1 MDFLVN
7 SQFLDIAILILLV
20 GYVIIGYFKGF
31 VVRLY
36 DFFSLFFAYFLAL
49 NFSYPISR
57 LFVLYNLE
65 GVLAPVGAKL
75 NQILVF
81 IIIFILIRLILKG
94 IGVLIKPF
102 LKGIV
107 SFLKITKGLDG
118 ILGMLLSLVEG
129 LLFVYLVLMM
139 VFMPFVGNSKEVIND
154 SIVAKAIVNTMPQ
167 EVSNILETNDINNL
181 TELDMTLDKDK
192 QVSIMTSFLDQVS
205 ENDLLDDE
213 TVKSFIIDYY
223 HDVNV
228 DDLSVE
234 DKIRLSTICYKYG
247 LNINDLEKGQ

>member
-1 MDFLVN
+1 MDLLVN

-20 GYVIIGYFKGF
+20 GYVIIGYIKGF

-36 DFFSLFFAYFLAL
+36 DFISLFFAYFLAL

-57 LFVLYNLE
+57 LFVLYKLE
-65 GVLAPVGAKL
+65 GMLAPVCAKL

-102 LKGIV
+102 LKGVV

-118 ILGMLLSLVEG
+118 ILGMLLSFVEG

-139 VFMPFVGNSKEVIND
+139 VYMPFVGKEVIDD
-154 SIVAKAIVNTMPQ
+154 SIVASLIVNTMPQ
-167 EVSNILETNDINNL
+167 EVSNILETNDITTL
-181 TELDMTLDKDK
+181 TKFDMALDKDK
-192 QVSIMTSFLDQVS
+192 QVTIMTSFLDQVS
-205 ENDLLDDE
+205 ENEWLDDE
-213 TVKSFIIDYY
+213 TVKSFIVEYY
-223 HDVNV
+223 QDVNI
-228 DDLSVE
+228 DDLSIE
-234 DKIRLSTICYKYG
+234 DKIKLSTICYKYG
-247 LNINDLEKGQ
+247 LNINDLKKGQ

>member
-1 MDFLVN
+1 MNLLVN

-49 NFSYPISR
+49 NFSYPISK
-57 LFVLYNLE
+57 LFILYKLE
-65 GVLAPVGAKL
+65 GMLAPIGAKL
-75 NQILVF
+75 NQILIF

-118 ILGMLLSLVEG
+118 ILGMLLSFVEG

-139 VFMPFVGNSKEVIND
+139 VFMPFVGKEVIDD
-154 SIVAKAIVNTMPQ
+154 SVVASLVVNTMPQ
-167 EVSNILETNDINNL
+167 EIENILETNDINKL
-181 TELDMTLDKDK
+181 TELDITLDKDK
-192 QVSIMTSFLDQVS
+192 QVPIMTSFLDQVS
-205 ENDLLDDE
+205 ENDWLDKE
-213 TVKSFIIDYY
+213 TVRSFIVDYY
-223 HDVNV
+223 SDVDV
-228 DDLSVE
+228 DKLSIE
-234 DKIRLSTICYKYG
+234 DKIKLSTICYKYG
-247 LNINDLEKGQ
+247 LNINDLKKG